1 MKLGTLAIAATA
13 ALTATAAMAQ
23 DKTKIVY
30 ASYLNPLHITNPV
43 LNEFAEN
50 VKEDSNGTIEYEM
63 HVGGSLLSGR
73 DIPGGVRD
81 GLADAGYFVGA
92 YVPSEMPVDTYL
104 GEFSLLNDKPLVMT
118 GVLNELVLFNCPDCT
133 QEYRDFNTRPL
144 ATYALTPYV
153 YHCREELKTL
163 EDFKGKRVRGIAA
176 YAELA
181 TALGATPV
189 NVSPDEAYEALDRG
203 ILDCALHSVA
213 AQKARSYG
221 EAAKYVILDPLG
233 GFFGAST
240 MNMRIEKWNS
250 LTPDQR
256 KAVTGN
262 LAELVTGAIFN
273 YLKEDEDVIDEY
285 TETGTKFYH
294 AEPEFAEF
302 VANFAQDYQD
312 QAVAKGEEKG
322 IAHPQEIAD
331 EISRLR
337 EKWTKLLEENG
348 TDRETYQRLLEEEIF
363 SKIETDEEY

>member
-1 MKLGTLAIAATA
+1 
-13 ALTATAAMAQ
+13 
-23 DKTKIVY
+23 
-30 ASYLNPLHITNPV
+30 
-43 LNEFAEN
+43 
-50 VKEDSNGTIEYEM
+50 
-63 HVGGSLLSGR
+63 
-73 DIPGGVRD
+73 
-81 GLADAGYFVGA
+81 
-92 YVPSEMPVDTYL
+92 DTYL

-118 GVLNELVLFNCPDCT
+118 GVLNELVLFNCPDCE

-153 YHCREELKTL
+153 YHCREELKTID
-163 EDFKGKRVRGIAA
+163 DFKGKRVRGIAA

-181 TALGATPV
+181 RALGATPI

-221 EAAKYVILDPLG
+221 EAAKFVILDPLG

-262 LAELVTGAIFN
+262 LAEMVTGAIFN

-285 TETGTKFYH
+285 TKTGTKFYH
-294 AEPEFAEF
+294 ADPEFAEF
-302 VANFAQDYQD
+302 VSSFAQEYQD

-348 TDRETYQRLLEEEIF
+348 TDRETYQRLLDEEIF
-363 SKIETDEEY
+363 SKIETDAEY